1 MKHRYYLATA
11 EQTKVR
17 AGQIEDA
24 KKAVSA
30 TSRKA
35 LEAASV
41 AAAEERKRLA
51 EEKRAAALAV
61 AEEKKRLAEEKRA
74 AALAAAE
81 EKKRLAEEKR
91 AAALA
96 AAEEKRVAA
105 LAAAKVRK
113 KEAEEKRAAS
123 LAAAEVRKK
132 EAEQK
137 RAATLAAAE
146 AKKREAEEKRA
157 AASAKAANVV
167 VEKAKP
173 SATISLGFF
182 GFGQKN
188 EAGNDEVQTTDSSR
202 PAPRIVSVAPR
213 GVPTL
218 YGWRKN
224 RDFSV
229 TGLISGSPSFDD
241 GESITSSPLKTDAVG
256 GAVVETTSGSK

>member
-1 MKHRYYLATA
+1 M
-11 EQTKVR
+11 EQTK
-17 AGQIEDA
+17 AKTAEAAAA
-24 KKAVSA
+24 KKR
-30 TSRKA
+30 T
-35 LEAASV
+35 
-41 AAAEERKRLA
+41 AAEKLRQQA
-51 EEKRAAALAV
+51 EEKRAAAEA
-61 AEEKKRLAEEKRA
+61 KKKEAQEKRA
-74 AALAAAE
+74 AA
-81 EKKRLAEEKR
+81 
-91 AAALA
+91 
-96 AAEEKRVAA
+96 
-105 LAAAKVRK
+105 
-113 KEAEEKRAAS
+113 
-123 LAAAEVRKK
+123 
-132 EAEQK
+132 
-137 RAATLAAAE
+137 LAAAE

-188 EAGNDEVQTTDSSR
+188 EADDDEVQTTDSSR